1 MDFFCKRGEKMSQN
15 KKECQGE
22 CGKLLDLDKNFYK
35 TRSKMFPSGC
45 SSICKKCIKDMIDYD
60 NMKSIYDVLR
70 QLDISFI
77 CKYWNKAVESK
88 KETFGIYVTMAN
100 SLPQFEGLTWED
112 SVFEDKNES
121 KNKVFDNIQNS
132 PPKVKFEITEELIA
146 KWGEGYEIEEYRS
159 FERKYNM
166 LKNHYQEKTAMHT
179 EALITYIRYR
189 VKEELATSGNRSK
202 EAKEWGTMAKEAATA
217 AKINP
222 SQLSKSDLSDGL
234 DTFGQLVRTVEQAV
248 DIIPILPQFKERPHD
263 KPDFTMWCYINYIR
277 DLKGLPLAEYD
288 EIYRFYEERVKE
300 YEDRFEFLQDGDE

>member
-1 MDFFCKRGEKMSQN
+1 MSQS
-15 KKECQGE
+15 KKECTNCLGLKDRTKDFYADLKSNTMNKDGRIPICKE
-22 CGKLLDLDKNFYK
+22 CLWNMVDPNDMETVKNTLKKIDRPHLDFLWE
-35 TRSKMFPSGC
+35 
-45 SSICKKCIKDMIDYD
+45 SSISNAKTESSIFKIY
-60 NMKSIYDVLR
+60 MKNLQMR
-70 QLDISFI
+70 Q
-77 CKYWNKAVESK
+77 NKQLS
-88 KETFGIYVTMAN
+88 
-100 SLPQFEGLTWED
+100 WED
-112 SVFEDKNES
+112 SDFES
-121 KNKVFDNIQNS
+121 KNDTNRKIVDNIQDS
-132 PPKVKFEITEELIA
+132 PPKAKFEITEELIA
-146 KWGEGYEIEEYRS
+146 KWGEGYELEEYRS

-189 VKEELATSGNRSK
+189 VKEELATSGNKSK

-277 DLKGLPLAEYD
+277 DLKGLPLAEYE
-288 EIYRFYEERVKE
+288 EIYKFYEERVKE
-300 YEDRFEFLQDGDE
+300 YEDRFDFLQDGGDE